1 MNLAGKSRRSKLSF
15 QDLGRVG
22 SIGVKRFVGMCRG
35 CPDLS
40 KWVGGVSGFGRKI
53 LRWPE
58 KVTGGAGWVWPA
70 V

>member
-1 MNLAGKSRRSKLSF
+1 MKWFA
-15 QDLGRVG
+15 
-22 SIGVKRFVGMCRG
+22 GMCRG

-58 KVTGGAGWVWPA
+58 KVTGGGGWVGRRYRERRKRERESFC
-70 V
+70 VCVFVK